1 MLEELKQEVWECN
14 LELPKN
20 GLVVMTS
27 GNVSGRDMQTGY
39 VVIKPSGY
47 SYEKMKPKDMV
58 VLDLGGKIIEGH
70 LSPSID
76 TDTHL
81 FLYRNRLDING
92 ICHTH
97 STFASTFAVLGES
110 IPPYVTTSALLG
122 GEVPLGKFVPIGGN
136 EIAQVILDTI
146 GDKFAILMQN
156 HGVFTI
162 GHSATHATK
171 VAVELEE
178 IAKITYFALLRG
190 TPIRLS
196 KEQLKETSGM
206 YTNEYGQSSIKNA

>member
-1 MLEELKQEVWECN
+1 MLEGLKQEVWECN

-27 GNVSGRDMQTGY
+27 GNVSGRDLQTGY

-47 SYEKMKPKDMV
+47 SYEKMKPEDMV
-58 VLDLGGKIIEGH
+58 VLDPDGRIIEGQ

-81 FLYRNRLDING
+81 FLYRNRLDIHG

-97 STFASTFAVLGES
+97 STFASTFAVLGET

-136 EIAQVILDTI
+136 EIAQEILDTI

-162 GHSATHATK
+162 GQNARHATK

-178 IAKITYFALLRG
+178 VAKITYFALLRG

-196 KEQLKETSGM
+196 EKQLTETSGM
-206 YTNEYGQSSIKNA
+206 YTNKYGQSTNKNA